1 MRSASNMAAMVSS
14 FGCSSL
20 CSSIFTISG
29 IVAAGLDLLGD
40 LCDEFIH
47 FHGSGLA
54 LAVTDGDQIRV
65 RILSWRQSLPQA
77 R

>member
-29 IVAAGLDLLGD
+29 IVAAVLDLIGD
-40 LCDEFIH
+40 LSDEGVEVH
-47 FHGSGLA
+47 RGGLA
-54 LAVTDGDQIRV
+54 LAVTDGDVAGLGFLDRKSV
-65 RILSWRQSLPQA
+65 V
-77 R
+77 